1 MARSLAQV
9 TEAGPLTL
17 RRDSAYVTAEN
28 PGETVEATPLNLR
41 ASFA

>member
-9 TEAGPLTL
+9 TEAEPLTL
-17 RRDSAYVTAEN
+17 REDSAYVMADN
-28 PGETVEATPLNLR
+28 PGETVEAAPLNLR